1 MSRLSMV
8 LVCMLTAFAAGGSV
22 HAVPCEPV
30 ARASAW
36 SPLEEL
42 TPEER
47 ANAELHLCLGPSA
60 GRSERRAAQEVEALW
75 NSGHCDEALGRLRD
89 DPEGVGKV
97 CLMAGVNWRTPRP
110 RTPETDW
117 DMNLRVSN
125 RDSIFR
131 FVFDQDAVS
140 GNRLFGFLRMA
151 RDRCYLDIT
160 LSGQETFDGWFP
172 WRPRDCAGVCCGPYF
187 YIGYVTAD
195 QRQALAIRFST
206 ATGSFVPFHSGCWF
220 DTLLMVA
227 SPDDSITGISL
238 CSSDNGVNQSAYVFG
253 STARRGL
260 LAARAD
266 SFGQPWVPIP
276 TGVTACDGGVN
287 CAYNVRRGG
296 HDAVAVCW
304 YYRPQPDT
312 QFVATGFLDDT
323 LGAFHPDY
331 RRDVPSRPYFHCP
344 PGIAALRDTAL
355 ITFTRYGFDGTS
367 HDTRFLW
374 SGNAGLT
381 WIAGALPGANQSN
394 PDVTGADS
402 SGFAVAQCE
411 GGSVSFTHSDYRA
424 QNWTAG
430 IDVSDY
436 APDSTERPR
445 VAASY
450 GDDVYY
456 LAGQG
461 STAGTVWWNN
471 SEWYVSD
478 LTEGVQP
485 ARPATLLR
493 TTVARGRVVASYRL
507 LESQRIRFTV
517 FDAAGR
523 IVLDQHAWCNAGAQ
537 RMECPVN
544 SSGLFFARLE
554 ADRQAAT
561 AKFVVVD

>member
-1 MSRLSMV
+1 MV
-8 LVCMLTAFAAGGSV
+8 LVCMLAVLAAGESV
-22 HAVPCEPV
+22 HAVSCEPV

-36 SPLEEL
+36 LPLEEL

-47 ANAELHLCLGPSA
+47 ANAELHLCLGGSA
-60 GRSERRAAQEVEALW
+60 NRTERDAARAVEVLW

-89 DPEGVGKV
+89 DLEGIADV
-97 CLMAGVNWRTPRP
+97 CLLAGVNWRIPRP
-110 RTPETDW
+110 KRPATDW
-117 DMNLRVSN
+117 DVNQRISD

-140 GNRLFGFLRMA
+140 GNRLFGFLRKA

-195 QRQALAIRFST
+195 QRQGLAIRFST
-206 ATGSFVPFHSGCWF
+206 VTGSFVPFHSGCWF

-227 SPDDSITGISL
+227 APDDSITGINL

-253 STARRGL
+253 STARRSL

-276 TGVTACDGGVN
+276 TGVTVCDGGVN

-296 HDAVAVCW
+296 HNAVSVCW

-323 LGAFHPDY
+323 GAFHPDY

-344 PGIAALRDTAL
+344 PGIAALHDTVL
-355 ITFTRYGFDGTS
+355 IPFTRYGFDGTS

-381 WIAGALPGANQSN
+381 WTLGTLPGTSQSN
-394 PDVTGADS
+394 PDVTGADGT
-402 SGFAVAQCE
+402 GFALAQCE
-411 GGSVSFTHSDYRA
+411 GGRVTFTHSDYRA
-424 QNWTAG
+424 QNWTAV

-471 SEWYVSD
+471 SNWYVSGLAD
-478 LTEGVQP
+478 REQPSRPSLTL
-485 ARPATLLR
+485 RATA
-493 TTVARGRVVASYRL
+493 ARGRIVVSFQSLKAQRVRL
-507 LESQRIRFTV
+507 AI

-523 IVLDQHAWCNAGAQ
+523 IVHEQAEWRGPGLQSIECALNA
-537 RMECPVN
+537 
-544 SSGLFFARLE
+544 SGLIFVRLD
-554 ADRQAAT
+554 AGGRTQR
-561 AKFVVVD
+561 AKLAVVD